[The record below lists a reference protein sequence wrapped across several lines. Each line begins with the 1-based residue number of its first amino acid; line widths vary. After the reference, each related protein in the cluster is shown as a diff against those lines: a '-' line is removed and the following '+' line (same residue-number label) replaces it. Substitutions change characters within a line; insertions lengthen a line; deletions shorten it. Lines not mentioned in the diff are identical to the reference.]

1 MVLLVGIVLTLGT
14 WMAGP
19 MMRVGT
25 RDTAVHVVKRQST
38 VAVRVASLAVIELEG
53 YIQRDE

>member
-14 WMAGP
+14 WTAAP
-19 MMRVGT
+19 MMRAGT
-25 RDTAVHVVKRQST
+25 KDTAAPVVKRQST
-38 VAVRVASLAVIELEG
+38 AAARVVSLAVIELEG